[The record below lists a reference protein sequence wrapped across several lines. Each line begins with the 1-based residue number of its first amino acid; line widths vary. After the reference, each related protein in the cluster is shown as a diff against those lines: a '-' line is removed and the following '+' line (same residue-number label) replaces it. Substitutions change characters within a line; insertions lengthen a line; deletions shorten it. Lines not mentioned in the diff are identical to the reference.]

1 MDTALLVEQFSV
13 WRGRSEIVRSI
24 DLTIP
29 GGSLVA
35 LVGSNGAGKTTFI
48 EGVLGI
54 LPTRATRFE
63 LFGEDV
69 RGRKPWDL
77 VNGGLVVVPQERRLF
92 PAMTVEENL
101 DIVQTK
107 GAKAGGARFSRDEL
121 YDLFPRLQERAT
133 NFAGTL
139 SGGERSMLAI
149 ARGLAL
155 QPRLLILDEPSLGL
169 APVVIDSIMAT
180 IREISATG
188 LSILLV
194 EQNVHQALSM
204 SSWAHVLDAGAVIA
218 SESSDDLRDSPLLES
233 GYLGAVPTGEE
244 KGVG

>member
-13 WRGRSEIVRSI
+13 WRGRSEIVRSV

-29 GGSLVA
+29 GGTLVA

-54 LPTRATRFE
+54 LTTKAGRFE

-77 VNGGLVVVPQERRLF
+77 VNDGLVVVPQERRLF
-92 PAMTVEENL
+92 PMMTVEENL
-101 DIVQTK
+101 DIVGSKSDK
-107 GAKAGGARFSRDEL
+107 GRGARFTRDEL
-121 YDLFPRLQERAT
+121 YDLFPRLQERSS

-180 IREISATG
+180 IREISQTG

-194 EQNVHQALSM
+194 EQNVHQALAM
-204 SSWAHVLDAGAVIA
+204 ASWAHVLDAGAVIA
-218 SESSDDLRDSPLLES
+218 SDTSDHLRDSPLLES
-233 GYLGAVPTGEE
+233 GYLGVVPAADE
-244 KGVG
+244 KGTV